1 MTFEK
6 AVPGSGVEVKP
17 VSGPPETG
25 RVVWAGAWVRPVLLR
40 LVMPV
45 GA

>member
-6 AVPGSGVEVKP
+6 AAPGSGVEVKA
-17 VSGPPETG
+17 VSGLPEMG
-25 RVVWAGAWVRPVLLR
+25 RVGWAGARVRSVFLR